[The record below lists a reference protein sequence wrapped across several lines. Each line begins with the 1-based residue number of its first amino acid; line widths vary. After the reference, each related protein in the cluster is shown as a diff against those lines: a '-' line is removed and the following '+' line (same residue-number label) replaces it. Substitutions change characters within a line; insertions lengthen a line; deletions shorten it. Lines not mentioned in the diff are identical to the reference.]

1 MWNASS
7 EGGIC
12 QGDQPDANEDSF
24 GHQLRAADKK
34 TILRNGQCLAWASF
48 ALESALLQK
57 PYIGYIC
64 LIMRQLNVTE
74 NVCLR
79 VRPTHSITAHWLC
92 DPGQVPNFSVL
103 IFSFSKWDHD
113 HLPCGIIAIVETM
126 YTRQSAAWHI
136 VSRCITSRA
145 SYSYLSAR
153 LDCVSLQSRV

>member
-1 MWNASS
+1 M
-7 EGGIC
+7 
-12 QGDQPDANEDSF
+12 
-24 GHQLRAADKK
+24 
-34 TILRNGQCLAWASF
+34 
-48 ALESALLQK
+48 
-57 PYIGYIC
+57 
-64 LIMRQLNVTE
+64 TE

-145 SYSYLSAR
+145 SYSYLVPD
-153 LDCVSLQSRV
+153 LIVSVCSPGSNTGPTAQQMLN